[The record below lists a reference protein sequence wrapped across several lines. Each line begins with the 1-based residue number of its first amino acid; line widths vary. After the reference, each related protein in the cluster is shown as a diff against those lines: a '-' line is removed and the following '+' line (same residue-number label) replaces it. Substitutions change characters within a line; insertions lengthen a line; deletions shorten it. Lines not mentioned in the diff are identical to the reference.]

1 VAKISI
7 DGKEY
12 DTDQLSDELKGN
24 LAAMQFT
31 DAEIQRL
38 QAKLAAMQTARAA
51 YARAVQEGLNSPA
64 SAAAPVVA
72 PKVDLSGDTIQ
83 FNQSL

>member
-1 VAKISI
+1 MAKINI

-12 DTDQLSDELKGN
+12 DTDQLSDEIKGN

-51 YARAVQEGLNSPA
+51 YARAVQDGLNGKPTPIA
-64 SAAAPVVA
+64 
-72 PKVDLSGDTIQ
+72 DISGDTIQ
-83 FNQSL
+83 FN

>member
-1 VAKISI
+1 MAKINI

-12 DTDQLSDELKGN
+12 DTDQLSDEIKGN

-51 YARAVQEGLNSPA
+51 YARAVQEGLNGKQ
-64 SAAAPVVA
+64 APIA
-72 PKVDLSGDTIQ
+72 DISGDTIQ
-83 FNQSL
+83 FN

>member
-1 VAKISI
+1 MAIITI

-12 DTDQLSDELKGN
+12 DTDQLSNEVKGN

-31 DAEIQRL
+31 DSEIQRL

-51 YARAVQEGLNSPA
+51 YARAVQEGLNGKPA
-64 SAAAPVVA
+64 PIA
-72 PKVDLSGDTIQ
+72 DLTGDTIQ
-83 FNQSL
+83 FN

>member
-1 VAKISI
+1 MAKISI
-7 DGKEY
+7 DGTEY
-12 DTDQLSDELKGN
+12 DTDQLSDEVKGN

-51 YARAVQEGLNSPA
+51 YARAVQEGLTGAVKAMPA
-64 SAAAPVVA
+64 ANFDS
-72 PKVDLSGDTIQ
+72 DSIQ
-83 FNQSL
+83 FN